1 MIALTLSVYSYRT
14 IFQYVLD
21 FFLQLLLSGS
31 DGTVVLEK
39 VSKETPMNI
48 IDLIQEQSSS
58 YTKNEQDIAYYILNH
73 PLDAGRLTIEKLA
86 EETNTSKAALIRF
99 AKKLGFSGYSEF
111 KYALNRFLVS
121 NNAKVSTNY
130 HEDSPLSITNIY
142 INALQEFQNSI
153 TEEQVYSL
161 AKKIKDSSKIRILGF
176 SRSSFSAQQMEARL
190 LRIGIDSKS
199 LNDSV
204 EIADTVNI
212 LQKNDLV
219 IAFSVSDNTKF
230 YENSMRDIHQ
240 QGAQLALITANPVLS
255 FKDEVDYFFALPHV
269 THDNSFSFLDNQAL
283 FFVFIEVLLNALAKV
298 M

>member
-1 MIALTLSVYSYRT
+1 MVALTLSVYSHRT

-21 FFLQLLLSGS
+21 FFSQLLLSGS

-121 NNAKVSTNY
+121 NNAEVSTNY

-161 AKKIKDSSKIRILGF
+161 AKKIKDSSKIRILGL
-176 SRSSFSAQQMEARL
+176 SRSSFSAKQMEARL

-199 LNDSV
+199 LNDSL